1 MKFKRLKIQ
10 DVVLCEPEFFS
21 DDRGYFYESFRQD
34 KFESFIG
41 HDISFCQE
49 NESKSV
55 YGVLRGL
62 HYQTPP
68 YAQSKLV
75 RVLRGRVL
83 DFALDMRRDSP
94 TLGQFV
100 MEELSEENKKQ
111 LFVPRGF
118 AHGFVVLSKE
128 AVFTYKVDNYYSKT
142 NEKSV
147 NFNDPFLAID
157 LQIPKRDLILS
168 EKDLISPM
176 FENSVLF
183 ENSDDLYK

>member
-1 MKFKRLKIQ
+1 MKFKRLKIE
-10 DVVLCEPEFFS
+10 DVILCEPEIFG

-41 HDISFCQE
+41 QKINFCQD

-94 TLGQFV
+94 TLGEFV
-100 MEELSEENKKQ
+100 MEELSEENKRQ

-142 NEKSV
+142 NEQSV
-147 NFNDPFLAID
+147 NFNDPFLGID
-157 LQIPKRDLILS
+157 WQIPQSDLILS
-168 EKDLISPM
+168 KKDLISPT
-176 FENSVLF
+176 FQNAVLF
-183 ENSDDLYK
+183 EKGAELYI